1 MRCDSRAYIARAGIV
16 ASTFQPHFFL
26 TGFEFFTMSLKDRAS
41 GLYHNLVLPNL
52 GVLLLLVS
60 HFFNSIMIVTCKL
73 LETDPT
79 TKDHPIHPLQI
90 LFIRM
95 FITYILCLVYM
106 LATKSVDQAPFGPRD
121 QRVLLV
127 LRGILGFF
135 GVFGLYF
142 SLQYLSL
149 SDAVSI
155 TFLIPIVT
163 PFFAWIFLNE
173 RYSVLE
179 AVCALLSL
187 GGVILVAKP
196 EFIFG
201 AKTLSET
208 DSTESSSTELRL
220 LGTGVGLIGVCGAA
234 TVYIVLRKIG
244 KLAHPLIS
252 VSYFALTTCIVTFVS
267 IAVLPSVSFAFPN
280 SGYQWFLFGLI
291 GVSGFL
297 MQFCLTAG
305 LQREKAGKSSL
316 MIYSTMVY
324 ALIWDLTIFGHVPG
338 LLSILGTGLIILN
351 ATIVIKYKPTS
362 PSDDQDGPDDLEA
375 VKYLNPSEI
384 VLDDFIVT
392 DDESSS

>member
-1 MRCDSRAYIARAGIV
+1 
-16 ASTFQPHFFL
+16 
-26 TGFEFFTMSLKDRAS
+26 MSLKDRLS
-41 GLYHNLVLPNL
+41 EFYHNVVLPNT
-52 GVLLLLVS
+52 GVSLLLVA

-73 LETDPT
+73 LETDPE

-90 LFIRM
+90 LFVRM
-95 FITYILCLVYM
+95 LITYFLCLAYM
-106 LATKSVDQAPFGPRD
+106 LVTRSVDEAPFGPKD

-135 GVFGLYF
+135 GVYGLYF

-155 TFLIPIVT
+155 TFLIPMVT
-163 PFFAWIFLNE
+163 PFFAWIVLGE

-179 AVCALLSL
+179 AVCAFLSL
-187 GGVILVAKP
+187 GGVLLVAKP
-196 EFIFG
+196 EFLFG
-201 AKTLSET
+201 PRPDT
-208 DSTESSSTELRL
+208 DKADDATESSSTELRL

-234 TVYIVLRKIG
+234 AVYILLRKIG
-244 KLAHPLIS
+244 KSAHPLIS

-267 IAVLPSVSFAFPN
+267 TLLLPTVSFAVPR
-280 SGYQWFLFGLI
+280 SSYQWFLFGLI

-324 ALIWDLTIFGHVPG
+324 ALFWDLAIWGHLPG
-338 LLSILGTGLIILN
+338 LLSMLGTGLIVLN
-351 ATIVIKYKPTS
+351 ATIVIKYKPSAGPEPVEGDVESS
-362 PSDDQDGPDDLEA
+362 PAGYHKPGDIA
-375 VKYLNPSEI
+375 
-384 VLDDFIVT
+384 LDDFIVT
-392 DDESSS
+392 DDDESS

>member
-1 MRCDSRAYIARAGIV
+1 M
-16 ASTFQPHFFL
+16 L
-26 TGFEFFTMSLKDRAS
+26 LKDRAS
-41 GLYHNLVLPNL
+41 SFYRNTVLPNT
-52 GVLLLLVS
+52 GVTLLLVA

-79 TKDHPIHPLQI
+79 SKEHPIHPLQI
-90 LFIRM
+90 LFVRM
-95 FITYILCLVYM
+95 FITYVLCLIYM
-106 LATKSVDQAPFGPRD
+106 LVTRLVEEAPFGPKN

-135 GVFGLYF
+135 GVYGLYF

-155 TFLIPIVT
+155 TFLIPMVT
-163 PFFAWIFLNE
+163 PFFAWIVLNE
-173 RYSVLE
+173 RYSILE

-187 GGVILVAKP
+187 GGVLLVAKP
-196 EFIFG
+196 EFLFG
-201 AKTLSET
+201 KRSST
-208 DSTESSSTELRL
+208 DATESSSTELRL

-234 TVYIVLRKIG
+234 AVYILLRKIG
-244 KLAHPLIS
+244 KLAHPLIL
-252 VSYFALTTCIVTFVS
+252 VSYFALTTCIVTFFGTL
-267 IAVLPSVSFAFPN
+267 ILPTVLFAFPR

-324 ALIWDLTIFGHVPG
+324 AIFWDLAIWGHLPG
-338 LLSILGTGLIILN
+338 LLSILGTSLIILN
-351 ATIVIKYKPTS
+351 ATIVIKYKPS
-362 PSDDQDGPDDLEA
+362 ADSEPLEA
-375 VKYLNPSEI
+375 TLDREADPVNYHKPGDI
-384 VLDDFIVT
+384 ALDDFIVT
-392 DDESSS
+392 EDEESS